1 MGEFK
6 MLVKEIN
13 LVEKQ
18 IICQETEWEQQ
29 IVHYSTKD
37 PVYKIEVGM
46 QIPQWKADAIRHG
59 KRVAYRKIR
68 IAQELKKTVSLLWC
82 SSEID
87 YGSPEERDYAILQI
101 KANRKLKQYCKMLEK
116 HFGVTVKGNYQKG
129 YLKVDVN
136 QIINVDCGWVPPTY
150 DLS

>member
-1 MGEFK
+1 

-18 IICQETEWEQQ
+18 IICQESESEQQ
-29 IVHYSTKD
+29 VINFSTKV
-37 PVYKIEVGM
+37 PVYNIQVGM

-68 IAQELKKTVSLLWC
+68 VAQELKKTVCLLC

-87 YGSPEERDYAILQI
+87 YGSPEERDYAILHI
-101 KANRKLKQYCKMLEK
+101 KANRKLKHEIKLLEN

-129 YLKVDVN
+129 YLKVNVN
-136 QIINVDCGWVPPTY
+136 QIINVDCGWVPATY
-150 DLS
+150 ALAVKL